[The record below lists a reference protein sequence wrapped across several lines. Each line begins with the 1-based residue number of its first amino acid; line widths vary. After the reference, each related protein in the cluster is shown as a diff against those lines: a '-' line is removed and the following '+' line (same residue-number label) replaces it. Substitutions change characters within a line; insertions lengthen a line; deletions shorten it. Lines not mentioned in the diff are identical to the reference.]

1 MAAGPFSSDTIWAAN
16 AAHLVMEPHDD
27 VLVVFHRGSG
37 DTHIL
42 NFLSAAIV
50 ERLIEK
56 AGTFE
61 DVNSHVLNYLELDA
75 EDCPPELVESTM
87 LQLDD
92 TGLICPHRHT

>member
-1 MAAGPFSSDTIWAAN
+1 MAAGPYSAQTQWVAN
-16 AAHLVMEPHDD
+16 AAHLIMEPHED

-50 ERLIEK
+50 ELLIEK
-56 AGTFE
+56 GGTFS
-61 DVNSHVLNYLELDA
+61 DVNSRVLAHLELDA
-75 EDCPPELVESTM
+75 EDCPPELVESTI

-92 TGLICPHRHT
+92 TGLICPQEAR